1 MNATT
6 TPETLDLT
14 PRGTTT
20 IFLFGNAKPEDWRPG
35 AGTYASECPAEHR
48 EALGLAIKEAE
59 KIAKG
64 LRSRKAAAEFLS
76 RIGRQA
82 FEAEDLE
89 SLRSSIQ
96 IRLIDIWFPPRF
108 ERLPRAK

>member
-1 MNATT
+1 ME
-6 TPETLDLT
+6 TPTLDLS

-20 IFLFGNAKPEDWRPG
+20 IFLFGDARPEDWRPG
-35 AGTYASECPAEHR
+35 VGTYASECPAEYR
-48 EALGLAIKEAE
+48 EALGRSIQEAE
-59 KIAKG
+59 RIAKG

-82 FEAEDLE
+82 FEVEDLS

-96 IRLIDIWFPPRF
+96 IRLIDLWFPPRF